1 MTTRPFISRNAPRSF
16 VVAVLGGL
24 CGLGAGG
31 ITFFGRY
38 LGSALLFEGGRVTF
52 FLCAVVALPMIA
64 VFLVKTWSGQ
74 YEHIAEKPWNEQM
87 W

>member
-1 MTTRPFISRNAPRSF
+1 MTTRPFIPRNAPRSF

-31 ITFFGRY
+31 ITFLGFY
-38 LGSALLFEGGRVTF
+38 LGSALLFDGGRVLF
-52 FLCAVVALPMIA
+52 FLCALVVLPMMV
-64 VFLVKTWSGQ
+64 VFLVKTFSGQ
-74 YEHIAEKPWNEQM
+74 YEHIVEKPWNEQI